1 MNARQL
7 VLGIGLVATAAA
19 TWWVSQDKE
28 ADTDVVP
35 EPRTQRSRA
44 ADAAPASSGK
54 TGTAPPT
61 EARAADRYA
70 ALGVARAPWPDVAE
84 ELARGV
90 NFAPPARSAPSG
102 PPPAPTAPPLPYR
115 FVGAIEDAQGKAVF
129 LLDGNQ
135 VRLVREGEK
144 LGSQYRV
151 ERITS
156 TNIEMTYLPLGL
168 KQTLSRQSP

>member
-7 VLGIGLVATAAA
+7 VLGIALVATVAA
-19 TWWVSQDKE
+19 TWWASQDKG
-28 ADTDVVP
+28 ADNDVVRA
-35 EPRTQRSRA
+35 PRSERSRSEGEA
-44 ADAAPASSGK
+44 SVAGGKTDASAPAQ
-54 TGTAPPT
+54 
-61 EARAADRYA
+61 ARADRYA
-70 ALGVARAPWPDVAE
+70 ALTSARSPWPDVAE
-84 ELARGV
+84 MLARRV
-90 NFAPPARSAPSG
+90 NFSPPVRSAPPA
-102 PPPAPTAPPLPYR
+102 PPPAPMAPPLPYR

-129 LLDGNQ
+129 LLDGSQ

-156 TNIEMTYLPLGL
+156 NGIEITYLPLDV